1 MDNVAATE
9 CLTLDF
15 GPFETVH
22 RWQRMPECDEFVGA
36 RRSKHTVVA
45 YKDAIYV
52 FGGDNGKQMLNDLLR
67 FDVKE
72 KSWGRA
78 FSTGGPP
85 APRYHHSAVVNGS
98 SMFVFGGYTGD
109 IHSNSNLTNKNDL
122 FEYRFQTGQWL
133 EWKFT
138 GKTPVAR
145 SAHGAVVYDNK
156 LWIFAGYDGNARLN
170 DMWTISLLPGEPKTW
185 EMVDQ
190 SGDCPPTCCNFP
202 VAVARE
208 SMFVFSGQSGAKIT
222 NSLFQF
228 HFREKKWTR
237 ISTEHILRRAPPPP
251 ARRYGHTMV
260 SFDRHL
266 YVFGGTADSTLPN
279 DLHCYDLDTQ
289 TWHVIAPSTDS
300 EIPSGRLFHAAAV
313 IGDAMFIFG
322 GTVDNNVRSGETYRF
337 QFSAYPKCTLHDD
350 FGRLLNSR
358 LFCDVEFV
366 VGDSSSSSSSSSS
379 SDKEQ
384 QHKEET
390 KIPAH
395 IAMVAARSKFLR
407 QRISRAIER
416 RKERLEELHGTAD
429 LPAKEVPILQVRL
442 QDAVPEAFE
451 MVLNYI
457 YTDRIDPTKKI
468 EDPLSNRIVLLMMDV
483 YRLAVQF
490 NMRRLEQ
497 LCVHYLEATIS
508 HANVLEALRN
518 ADCLKQQL
526 AFIKEL
532 CLSFV
537 VRDGNYNQI
546 VMSSEFESLDRP
558 LMVEI
563 IRRKQSAS
571 ASSGSTGGCGGGGG
585 GGGTSSS
592 GGSGNKHHHHHQLN
606 NYERDTGTTLEQDM
620 EHFLNSIG
628 REFCDITLML
638 DKEPIPAHKA
648 VLTARCSYFE
658 GLFRS
663 FMPPNNTVNIQI
675 GEMIPS
681 AASFRS
687 LLRYIYYAD
696 VSMPPEDSLYLFTVP
711 VFYGFTNNRL
721 QAFCKQNLEM
731 NVTIENVI
739 QILEAADKMQAHDIK
754 NYALSLIVHHIG
766 KVVRL
771 PRLKQ
776 LDRGLLLDILEAV
789 ADERAEA
796 RTCQDMTSGGADC

>member
-1 MDNVAATE
+1 M
-9 CLTLDF
+9 
-15 GPFETVH
+15 
-22 RWQRMPECDEFVGA
+22 
-36 RRSKHTVVA
+36 RSKHTIVA

-52 FGGDNGKQMLNDLLR
+52 FGGDNGKRMLNDLLR

-78 FSTGGPP
+78 FATGAAP
-85 APRYHHSAVVNGS
+85 APRYHHSAVVHDS

-122 FEYRFQTGQWL
+122 FEYRFHTAQWT
-133 EWKFT
+133 EWKFI

-145 SAHGAVVYDNK
+145 SAHGAAVYDNK

-170 DMWTISLLPGEPKTW
+170 DMWTISLLPGEPRVW
-185 EMVDQ
+185 EEVAQ

-228 HFREKKWTR
+228 HFREKRWTR
-237 ISTEHILRRAPPPP
+237 ISTEHILRGAPPPP

-266 YVFGGTADSTLPN
+266 YVFGGAADSTLTN

-289 TWHVIAPSTDS
+289 TWNIILPSADS
-300 EIPSGRLFHAAAV
+300 QVPSGRLFHAAAV
-313 IGDAMFIFG
+313 IGEAMFIFG

-337 QFSAYPKCTLHDD
+337 QFSSYPKCTLHDD

-366 VGDSSSSSSSSSS
+366 VGDS
-379 SDKEQ
+379 
-384 QHKEET
+384 ET

-395 IAMVAARSKFLR
+395 IVMVAARSQFLR
-407 QRISRAIER
+407 ALIRQER
-416 RKERLEELHGTAD
+416 EKRDKHLEEVFGTVDVPIKD
-429 LPAKEVPILQVRL
+429 LPLLEVRL
-442 QDAVPEAFE
+442 TDAVPEAFE

-457 YTDRIDPTKKI
+457 YTDRIDPTKRSTDGSSKSV

-483 YRLAVQF
+483 YRLALQF
-490 NMRRLEQ
+490 NMKQLEQ
-497 LCVHYLEATIS
+497 LCVQYLKATIS
-508 HANVLEALRN
+508 HANVLEALHN
-518 ADCLKQQL
+518 AAHLKL
-526 AFIKEL
+526 YFIKEF

-537 VRDGNYNQI
+537 VKEGNYHQI
-546 VMSSEFESLDRP
+546 VMSKEFETLDQP

-563 IRRKQSAS
+563 VRKRQTPFSEAFPRKCDLS
-571 ASSGSTGGCGGGGG
+571 
-585 GGGTSSS
+585 
-592 GGSGNKHHHHHQLN
+592 
-606 NYERDTGTTLEQDM
+606 TGTTLEQDM
-620 EHFLNSIG
+620 EAFLKRVG
-628 REFCDITLML
+628 RQFCDITLML
-638 DKEPIPAHKA
+638 DGVPIPAHKA
-648 VLTARCSYFE
+648 ILAARCSYFE
-658 GLFRS
+658 GMFRS
-663 FMPPNNTVNIQI
+663 FMPENNIVNIQI

-681 AASFRS
+681 SESFDS

-696 VSMPPEDSLYLFTVP
+696 VSMPPEDSLYLFTAP
-711 VFYGFTNNRL
+711 GFYGFTNNRL

-731 NVTIENVI
+731 NVTFENVI
-739 QILEAADKMQAHDIK
+739 QILEAADRMQAADMK
-754 NYALSLIVHHIG
+754 KYALNLIVHHFT
-766 KVVRL
+766 KVARL

-776 LDRGLLLDILEAV
+776 LSRELLLEILEAL
-789 ADERAEA
+789 ADERSEA
-796 RTCQDMTSGGADC
+796 RTCQDMTNDC